1 MKICK
6 LLLAT
11 SGASVLLV
19 ALVAGASARNLSVS
33 NQSISGMWSSFEFNL
48 PGATTRCHITLEGSL
63 HSRTM
68 PKLAGSL
75 IGYITR
81 ATVGP
86 CLSFTATLL
95 RETLPWHVRY
105 SGFEG
110 ALPQITSI
118 RAHIIN
124 FSYRLREFGGINCLA
139 RSSETRP
146 VVVTFHRN
154 TVSREITE
162 AGISGRVPT
171 GIECFNIEGTFRS
184 DSGAISLLGTQ
195 NVRISVSL
203 I

>member
-68 PKLAGSL
+68 AKVSGSL
-75 IGYITR
+75 MGYITR
-81 ATVGP
+81 ATLGP
-86 CLSFTATLL
+86 CLSFTVTIL

-105 SGFEG
+105 AAFRGT
-110 ALPQITSI
+110 LPNIDSI
-118 RAHIIN
+118 IVHLTEAAWRV
-124 FSYRLREFGGINCLA
+124 REERGTTCLA
-139 RSSETRP
+139 RSEAGRP
-146 VVVTFHRN
+146 VIITFHRN
-154 TVSREITE
+154 AVSREITE
-162 AGISGRVPT
+162 AGISGRIPY
-171 GIECFNIEGTFRS
+171 GFECFGIEGTFRS
-184 DSGAISLLGTQ
+184 DSGAVSLLGTQ